1 MKVKFIEAIRYAVD
15 MKVLDEDVFRF
26 LLENFGCARKVYNLY
41 VSHLYEA
48 LEKEGYTG
56 GTGLPAIKLPEVTA
70 FKKKYPYLKDADSL
84 GLSNAKI
91 AFEDAVKR
99 YNDQSDHTTYT
110 ERALRRDRSGT
121 EALSFRG
128 LSGMP
133 KFHAKSRGYF
143 SYTTNCQYPAEGKK
157 LKQPTIRLSG
167 NRLHLPKIRDD
178 IELIVHR
185 KMPEYAMIKN
195 ATVSMDGKGRI
206 YVSIG
211 YIREMEMDLHIRE
224 AAMSKDEEKIRDLK
238 FLGLDYSQPD
248 LYVDS
253 EGRKANYPHYYR
265 KSEEKLAKLQRKLS
279 LMEQGSKNYEKKRK
293 EIRKAH
299 TRIANQRKDFL
310 HKLSREL
317 TDSYDVIVVEDINL
331 RDMGECL
338 KLGKNL
344 HDNGFGM
351 FRNFLS
357 YKLERKGSVLVKVDR
372 WYASTKTCHVCG
384 RKEPDIGLETGE
396 WTCPGCGTSHQRD
409 ANAAKNIEAEGRR
422 TFSVFYAEWLEKD
435 RKAREK
441 AEKLSAGRRKKK
453 KSKV

>member
-1 MKVKFIEAIRYAVD
+1 M
-15 MKVLDEDVFRF
+15 
-26 LLENFGCARKVYNLY
+26 
-41 VSHLYEA
+41 
-48 LEKEGYTG
+48 
-56 GTGLPAIKLPEVTA
+56 
-70 FKKKYPYLKDADSL
+70 
-84 GLSNAKI
+84 
-91 AFEDAVKR
+91 
-99 YNDQSDHTTYT
+99 
-110 ERALRRDRSGT
+110 
-121 EALSFRG
+121 
-128 LSGMP
+128 
-133 KFHAKSRGYF
+133 
-143 SYTTNCQYPAEGKK
+143 
-157 LKQPTIRLSG
+157 
-167 NRLHLPKIRDD
+167 
-178 IELIVHR
+178 
-185 KMPEYAMIKN
+185 
-195 ATVSMDGKGRI
+195 
-206 YVSIG
+206 
-211 YIREMEMDLHIRE
+211 
-224 AAMSKDEEKIRDLK
+224 
-238 FLGLDYSQPD
+238 
-248 LYVDS
+248 
-253 EGRKANYPHYYR
+253 
-265 KSEEKLAKLQRKLS
+265 
-279 LMEQGSKNYEKKRK
+279 
-293 EIRKAH
+293 
-299 TRIANQRKDFL
+299 
-310 HKLSREL
+310 SREL